1 MFKTKFPQE
10 GNLQKVSGYHENPL
24 QINFA
29 VYRQFIIIHWTVYH
43 HKSDGL
49 SSYIHHTHHLSGQRL
64 KHMNKGHIAQQ
75 KQNKNHSK
83 TN

>member
-1 MFKTKFPQE
+1 MGTPDS
-10 GNLQKVSGYHENPL
+10 LTSYS
-24 QINFA
+24 
-29 VYRQFIIIHWTVYH
+29 RQFIIIHRTVYH

-64 KHMNKGHIAQQ
+64 KHMNKGHIVQQ
-75 KQNKNHSK
+75 KQNKNYSK